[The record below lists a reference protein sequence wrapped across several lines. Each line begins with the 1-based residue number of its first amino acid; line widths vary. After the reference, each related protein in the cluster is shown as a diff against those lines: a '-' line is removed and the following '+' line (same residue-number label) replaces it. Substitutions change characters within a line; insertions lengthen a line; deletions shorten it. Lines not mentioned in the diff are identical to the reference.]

1 MKKLFC
7 SLLIIVFLAG
17 STFFMGNVHASSSV
31 GGLITSD
38 TTWGIA
44 NSPYQLTGSVGVSSG
59 VTLTIE
65 PGVTVDF
72 KAYYIQVNGTLRAE
86 GTNDKNIVF
95 TTDYP
100 FGQTEGF
107 QIQFFPGS
115 ASWSEQT
122 QTGCIIENCFVHS
135 SCIVITDCSPKISK
149 NVFSNQ
155 TAQAL
160 WVNSD
165 PTLVASPL
173 VVNNTF
179 NLMGNA
185 CMHVRGSSNIV
196 NNKII
201 GTGNEYGITA
211 SDNAYVRNNRIEHC
225 CVGAS
230 LSQQVILEGN
240 TILYC
245 SLHAVDSGDSSKIL
259 HNYISGNQIGIIG
272 SGIIQ
277 DNTVINNKEG
287 LDVNPP
293 TSVTNNNIYGNSENN
308 VVLRSPENVDLANN
322 WWGTTDTHAITT
334 SIHDSKY
341 DFSLGTVNFEPIL
354 TDPSSTAP
362 SSPNINLGPLPTPA
376 LTFSTQEPTPVIS
389 PNYTPGQGLQTSSPN
404 SLGAVSG
411 SSSPDDPLAHLS
423 FTEAIE
429 IMLIIVGIGWVV
441 GTLAYFNRRSQKNV
455 VKRAKRRKPIKQGPA
470 KLIEGNK

>member
-1 MKKLFC
+1 MKKLAC
-7 SLLIIVFLAG
+7 SLLIIIFLA
-17 STFFMGNVHASSSV
+17 SSILFLGNVHASSTV
-31 GGLITSD
+31 GGPITSD

-44 NSPYQLTGSVGVSSG
+44 NSPYQLTGPVGVLSG
-59 VTLTIE
+59 ATLTIE
-65 PGVTVDF
+65 PGVTIDF
-72 KAYYIQVNGTLRAE
+72 KAYYIQVNGTLKAQ
-86 GTNDKNIVF
+86 GTSDKNIIF

-115 ASWSEQT
+115 TNWNEQI
-122 QTGCIIENCFVHS
+122 QKGCIIENCFVHG

-155 TAQAL
+155 TAQTL
-160 WVNSD
+160 WINSD
-165 PTLVASPL
+165 PALVASPL
-173 VVNNTF
+173 IVNNTF

-185 CMHVRGSSNIV
+185 CMHVRGSSTIV
-196 NNKII
+196 NNNII
-201 GTGNEYGITA
+201 GRGNEYGITA
-211 SDNAYVRNNRIEHC
+211 SDNAYVLNNWIENC
-225 CVGAS
+225 LVGVS
-230 LSQQVILEGN
+230 INQQVILEGN

-245 SLHAVDSGDSSKIL
+245 SLHAVDSGDSAKIL

-293 TSVTNNNIYGNSENN
+293 VSVTNNNIYSNSENN
-308 VVLRSPENVDLANN
+308 VVLRSQENVDLANN

-362 SSPNINLGPLPTPA
+362 SSPNIDLSPLPTPT
-376 LTFSTQEPTPVIS
+376 LTSSIQEPTPVLS
-389 PNYTPGQGLQTSSPN
+389 PNYTPGQRLQTSSPN

-429 IMLIIVGIGWVV
+429 IVLIIAGIVWVV
-441 GTLAYFNRRSQKNV
+441 GILTYVNRRSQKDV
-455 VKRAKRRKPIKQGPA
+455 VKRAKRRKPVKQETG
-470 KLIEGNK
+470 KLIEGTK